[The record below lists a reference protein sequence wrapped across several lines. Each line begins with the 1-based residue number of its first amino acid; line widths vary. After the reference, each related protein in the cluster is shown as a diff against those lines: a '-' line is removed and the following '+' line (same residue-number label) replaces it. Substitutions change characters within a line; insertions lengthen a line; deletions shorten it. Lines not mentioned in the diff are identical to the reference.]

1 MPNLPE
7 PPASKILVYR
17 MPIPIRWGDMD
28 AMGHVNNAVYF
39 RYMETIRLAWFDALG
54 VLPSVEA
61 PGPVII
67 NATCTFVRQFTFPG
81 TIDARHY
88 VGDFGRSSVETW
100 IELSRSE
107 VSFRAIDAR
116 EAAAYWRTGEPA
128 DKAGGYA
135 IQGLG
140 ALFISALK
148 GSYSGVM
155 GLPLH
160 ETRALLRAVGYP
172 LG

>member
-67 NATCTFVRQFTFPG
+67 NATCTFVRQFTYPG
-81 TIDARHY
+81 TIDARLY
-88 VGDFGRSSVETW
+88 VGEFGRSSLDTW

-107 VSFRAIDAR
+107 APDVVCAHGSAKVVWADMKAQRSAPIPDSMRAAMQR
-116 EAAAYWRTGEPA
+116 PW
-128 DKAGGYA
+128 
-135 IQGLG
+135 QG
-140 ALFISALK
+140 
-148 GSYSGVM
+148 
-155 GLPLH
+155 
-160 ETRALLRAVGYP
+160 
-172 LG
+172 